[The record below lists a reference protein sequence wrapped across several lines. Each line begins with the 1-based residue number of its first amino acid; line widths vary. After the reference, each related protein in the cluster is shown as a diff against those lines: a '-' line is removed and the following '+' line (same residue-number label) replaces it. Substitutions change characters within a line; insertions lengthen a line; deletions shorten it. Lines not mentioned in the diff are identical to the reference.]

1 MAVLLPVFML
11 LVLAMLEAAR
21 MCMVAQLLTNAARE
35 GCRVAASNGKTNS
48 DVTTRVNATLT
59 AAGITPSLV
68 TTTLSPSDVT
78 TATSS
83 QTITVTLSVSFS
95 KVNWLPSPF
104 FYKSTTMTSQAVM
117 LSQRP

>member
-1 MAVLLPVFML
+1 
-11 LVLAMLEAAR
+11 MLEAAR
-21 MCMVAQLLTNAARE
+21 MCMVAQLLANAARE
-35 GCRVAASNGKTNS
+35 GCRVAASNGKTTA

-68 TTTLSPSDVT
+68 TTTLNPTDVT

-83 QTITVTLSVSFS
+83 QTITLTLSVSFD
-95 KVNWLPSPF
+95 KVNWLPTPF
-104 FYKSTTMTSQAVM
+104 FYKSTTMTSRAVM